1 VGSDRPGREELLLQD
16 WTGVAGKR
24 VVITG
29 ATNGIGLAGAQE
41 LAARGAQLTLVA
53 RNEDRAAPA
62 IARISARA
70 REDAS
75 VDVLICDL
83 SLQESVRAL
92 AAQLLERYPR
102 IDVLVNNA
110 GAMYRG
116 APLSGDGIEL
126 TWALNHLAPFLL
138 TELLL
143 GRMIASAPARIV
155 TTSSDAHRGRRLTL
169 EHVGAAP
176 GARSSRGF
184 RRYGETKL
192 ANILFTGELARR
204 LEGTGVSANCFHPGL
219 VASGFNRNNGPLA
232 RAAMTVLQPLSRSP
246 EEGARTLVWLVDSD
260 EAGAISGGY
269 FADERL
275 ATPSAEATDAATA
288 EALWRLSLAQV
299 GL

>member
-1 VGSDRPGREELLLQD
+1 
-16 WTGVAGKR
+16 VAGKR

-53 RNEDRAAPA
+53 RSEDRAAPA
-62 IARISARA
+62 IARIGARA

-75 VDVLICDL
+75 VEVAICDL
-83 SLQESVRAL
+83 SLQASVRAL
-92 AAQLLERYPR
+92 AAELLERYPR

-116 APLSGDGIEL
+116 RALSGDGIEL

-143 GRMIASAPARIV
+143 ERMLASAPARIV

-169 EHVGAAP
+169 EPAGADP
-176 GARSSRGF
+176 GSRTSRGF

-192 ANILFTGELARR
+192 ANILFTSELARR
-204 LEGTGVSANCFHPGL
+204 IEGSGVSANCFHPGL

-232 RAAMTVLQPLSRSP
+232 RVAMTVLRPLSRSP
-246 EEGARTLVWLVDSD
+246 EEGARTLVWLVDSA
-260 EAGAISGGY
+260 EVGAISGGY

-275 ATPSAEATDAATA
+275 ATPSPEAADATA
-288 EALWRLSLAQV
+288 AKELWELSRAQV